1 MGVALDRSAAQRPFL
16 PRITIQWIV
25 EHPDRRVRAIDG
37 TVVFVDISGFTK
49 MSERL
54 ARNGRIGAEEV
65 TDVVGDVFS
74 LLLATAYANGG
85 GLIKFGGD
93 ALLLFFAGDDHAAK
107 AVRAASG
114 MRRTLSELGGIDT
127 SAGKVRLRMSV
138 GIHSGLFHFFL
149 VGDRHRELIMTGSA
163 ASITV
168 AMEGTAEAGE
178 IVVSR
183 ATAAMIA
190 PDQLGATKGDG
201 ILLRRQPGVLVG
213 LRGFQPPPQPVPAG
227 VDLSI
232 GIPVALRDLLAAGSG
247 DAEHRRVTIGFLHYD
262 GTDQL
267 LEALGADPLADALHE
282 LVSATQAACDQHRV
296 TFLGSDI
303 DHDGGKI
310 ILVAGA
316 PTASGDDEARMLAVL
331 RQVQA
336 DVKAIPIR
344 AGVNTGH
351 VFAGDIGPPY
361 RRTYTVM
368 GDAVNLA
375 ARVMAKAE
383 PGQLL
388 AAQSVLDSSSVSF
401 ETTELAP
408 FLVKGKS
415 LPVYAS
421 LIGPPRGA
429 KLTTEED
436 QLPLIGRDF
445 ETALLQRAL
454 RSTLEGSGVL
464 LEIAGP
470 PGIGKTRLLSELRAA
485 AAEARTITI
494 ACDLYSASTPYR
506 PIRDILLQLLDLDPD
521 AAGTSIAS
529 RMAELVSDKAPQLAP
544 WLPLL
549 AVVLDV
555 SVAATPEVDQ
565 LGEEFRRARLEQTVH
580 ELFDAA
586 LTAATVIAIE
596 DVHWM
601 DDASSDLLRRLARGV
616 DERPWLICVTRRDEP
631 TGFVPSSIEGIV
643 SIKPLP
649 LNDQQMLELVVAAT
663 EDAPLRPHEM
673 SALSARSGGN
683 PLFLKELLT
692 AARRAGGVEG
702 LPDTVEAMVTSE
714 IDRLGAG
721 ERRVLRYGA
730 VLGMTFTAAEVAA
743 LVDDGQAADTAVWE
757 RLGEFVISERGS
769 VLRFRHALMRD
780 AAYHGLSY
788 KRRRELHGR
797 AGREIE
803 RRRRDA
809 DAELDLLAL
818 HFFHAHDHDR
828 AWRYSRGAAAN
839 AESKFAIVEAAE
851 HYERALEASR
861 RVREPVS
868 TEVAETF
875 EALGDLRER
884 IGQYPE
890 AARAYSAARRLLP
903 EEAVVQGRLCFKH
916 SVLAERSG
924 SYPQALR
931 WLRRGMQGLQSRD
944 DQQAVQQMARL
955 VASYGLIRQAQGRR
969 LDAVRWLTRAIDISQ
984 RANEREALAHAYFV
998 LDWSLVELGRSEEA
1012 VHSQRALEL
1021 YEELGKLGPPATI
1034 YNNLGMFAWLEGRW
1048 DEAIELYDKGRQ
1060 LRLKLGDAVDAATG
1074 THNIAEVL
1082 SDQGRL
1088 DEARPLFEE
1097 SLRVWRAAEFGIGVA
1112 YATSSLGR
1120 VASRSG
1126 DFERAAALYD
1136 AAREQFRAMVSEAE
1150 LVDTDARI
1158 AEALA
1163 FQGRSQE
1170 ALELAASALERTS
1183 AGGGATQDPM
1193 LHRIR
1198 GYAHAQLGSPAEAQ
1212 ADLRR
1217 SLEAGR
1223 GRNARYEIALTLD
1236 AIARVAELEGVA
1248 DAAIRAE
1255 ADELLTALGVVL
1267 VPTVPLAA
1275 ASAVTTAGR
1284 RAGS

>member
-1 MGVALDRSAAQRPFL
+1 MEVALDRSAALRPFL
-16 PRITIQWIV
+16 PRLTIQWIV
-25 EHPDRRVRAIDG
+25 EQPDQRVQAIDG

-93 ALLLFFAGDDHAAK
+93 ALLLFFSGADHAPK
-107 AVRAASG
+107 AVRAAAG

-149 VGDRHRELIMTGSA
+149 VGERHRELIMTGAA
-163 ASITV
+163 ASTTV
-168 AMEGTAEAGE
+168 AMEGTADAGE
-178 IVVSR
+178 IVVSSD
-183 ATAAMIA
+183 TAALINA
-190 PDQLGATKGDG
+190 EQLGAAKGDG
-201 ILLRRQPGVLVG
+201 ILLRRQARISVG
-213 LRGFQPPPQPVPAG
+213 LRGFEPPPQPVPAE
-227 VDLSI
+227 VDLTI
-232 GIPVALRDLLAAGSG
+232 GIPVALRDLLISGSG

-262 GTDQL
+262 GTDDL
-267 LEALGADPLADALHE
+267 LAALGADPFADALHE
-282 LVSATQAACDQHRV
+282 LVSAAQAACDEHRV
-296 TFLGSDI
+296 TFLGTDI

-316 PTASGDDEARMLAVL
+316 PTASGDDEARMLAAL
-331 RQVQA
+331 RQVQGA
-336 DVKAIPIR
+336 ATAIPVR

-375 ARVMAKAE
+375 ARVMGKAM
-383 PGQLL
+383 PGEVL
-388 AAQSVLDSSSVSF
+388 ASQAVLDSCSVTF
-401 ETTELAP
+401 DTKELEP
-408 FLVKGKS
+408 FLVKGKT

-421 LIGPPRGA
+421 VIGPPQGA
-429 KLTTEED
+429 KESAD
-436 QLPLIGRDF
+436 VHQLPLIGRDF
-445 ETALLQRAL
+445 ETALLQRSL
-454 RSTLEGSGVL
+454 RSTLSGSGVL

-470 PGIGKTRLLSELRAA
+470 PGIGKTRLLAELRAA
-485 AAEARTITI
+485 AVEARTITT

-506 PIRDILLQLLDLDPD
+506 PVREIMLQALGLDG
-521 AAGTSIAS
+521 AASESEI
-529 RMAELVSDKAPQLAP
+529 VSNLWGVVTTKAPQLEP
-544 WLPLL
+544 WIPLL
-549 AVVLDV
+549 AVPLDV
-555 SVAATPEVDQ
+555 SVPSTEQVDQ
-565 LGEEFRRARLEQTVH
+565 LGEEFRRARLEQAVGD
-580 ELFDAA
+580 LLDAV
-586 LTAATVIAIE
+586 LSSATLIAVE
-596 DVHWM
+596 DAHWM
-601 DDASSDLLRRLARGV
+601 DEASSELFRHLARDV
-616 DERPWLICVTRRDEP
+616 QARPWLICVTRRDEE
-631 TGFVPSSIEGIV
+631 TGFVPPSVKGTV
-643 SIKPLP
+643 SVKPLP
-649 LNDQQMLELVVAAT
+649 LTDEQMLELVMVAT

-673 SALSARSGGN
+673 ASLAERSGGN
-683 PLFLKELLT
+683 PLFLKELMT
-692 AARRAGGVEG
+692 AARWAGGIEG
-702 LPDTVEAMVTSE
+702 LPDTVEAMVTSQ
-714 IDRLGAG
+714 IDRLSAD
-721 ERRVLRYGA
+721 ERRMLRYA
-730 VLGMTFTAAEVAA
+730 SVLGMSFTADGVARLLEPGRQPA
-743 LVDDGQAADTAVWE
+743 ATLWQRLDEFVARDDDGQT
-757 RLGEFVISERGS
+757 
-769 VLRFRHALMRD
+769 LRFRHALMRD

-788 KRRRELHGR
+788 KRRRELHRR
-797 AGREIE
+797 AGLEIE
-803 RRRRDA
+803 QERRDVN
-809 DAELDLLAL
+809 AELDLLAL

-839 AESKFAIVEAAE
+839 ADSKFAIVDAAE

-861 RVREPVS
+861 RLREPVAL
-868 TEVAETF
+868 EVAAVY

-890 AARAYSAARRLLP
+890 AAKAYTAARRLVP
-903 EEAVVQGRLCFKH
+903 DDAVVQGRLCFKH

-931 WLRRGMQGLQSRD
+931 WLQRGMQGLESRED
-944 DQQAVQQMARL
+944 PPAVQQLARL

-969 LDAVRWLTRAIDISQ
+969 LDAVHWLTRAIETSQ
-984 RANEREALAHAYFV
+984 RADEREALAHAYFV
-998 LDWSLVELGRSEEA
+998 LDWALVELGRAEEA
-1012 VHSQRALEL
+1012 VHSQRSLEL

-1088 DEARPLFEE
+1088 DDARPLFEE

-1126 DFERAAALYD
+1126 DFGRAAELYE

-1163 FQGRSQE
+1163 FQRRSSE
-1170 ALELAASALERTS
+1170 AVELASAALERT
-1183 AGGGATQDPM
+1183 AARGGATQDPM
-1193 LHRIR
+1193 LYRIR
-1198 GYAHAQLGSPAEAQ
+1198 GYAHAQLDALAEAR
-1212 ADLRR
+1212 ADLER
-1217 SLEAGR
+1217 SLDAGR
-1223 GRNARYEIALTLD
+1223 TRNARYEIALTLD
-1236 AIARVAELEGVA
+1236 AIARVAELEGIA
-1248 DAAIRAE
+1248 DAARRAE
-1255 ADELLTALGVVL
+1255 ADELLGALGVVQ

-1275 ASAVTTAGR
+1275 TPPESTVARSG
-1284 RAGS
+1284 